1 MSYLS
6 ETKNAG
12 REAWKWP
19 IKVTLLFKLLIKL
32 VGSFKQEPIKMK
44 TNCMLIGKKGTFKHT
59 FL

>member
-1 MSYLS
+1 MWEMTS
-6 ETKNAG
+6 K
-12 REAWKWP
+12 AWKWP

-32 VGSFKQEPIKMK
+32 VDSFKQEPIKMK